1 MAATAIIT
9 TAALLAGSA
18 GDPLAATGGG
28 GWAPAPPCPCSES
41 VLCRPLPP
49 ASLGGAA
56 EVVAYSA
63 GYDYPPTGTYDGW
76 QHVNFSAVTTI
87 VRQYDWP

>member
-1 MAATAIIT
+1 MAAPAIA

-18 GDPLAATGGG
+18 GDPPAATGGG
-28 GWAPAPPCPCSES
+28 GWVPAPPCPCSES

-49 ASLGGAA
+49 ASSLGRAA